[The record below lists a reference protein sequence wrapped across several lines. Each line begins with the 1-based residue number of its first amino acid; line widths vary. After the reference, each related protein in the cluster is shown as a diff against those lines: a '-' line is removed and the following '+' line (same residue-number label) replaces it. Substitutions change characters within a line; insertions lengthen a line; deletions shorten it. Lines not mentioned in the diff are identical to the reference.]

1 MTAPASPS
9 SDRATQ
15 LYTAAV
21 DLFMANGYRDVDVA
35 EIAAAAGASHG
46 TFYNYFRNK
55 RDVLTAIQA
64 ATEAQI
70 ITAVSSPE
78 GVPPPAS
85 REDFI
90 DQVRDR
96 IASAIA
102 YSVENAQF
110 MAFVTLTA
118 AGVDDDALAA
128 TLTTYQRAAE
138 QFTRLFEHGR
148 NHGWVHPDLDL
159 DVAGQATVSAIVTAV
174 LPTLMDS
181 TEEVDVDEATAL
193 CTKYL
198 LNGMRGLA
206 DPR

>member
-1 MTAPASPS
+1 MTAPASPG

-64 ATEAQI
+64 TTEAQI
-70 ITAVSSPE
+70 IAAVSAPD
-78 GVPPPAS
+78 GVPPPS
-85 REDFI
+85 TRDEFV

-96 IASAIA
+96 IACAIA
-102 YSVENAQF
+102 YFVENAEF

-128 TLTTYQRAAE
+128 TLTTHQRAAE
-138 QFTRLFEHGR
+138 RFTRLFEHGR
-148 NHGWVHPDLDL
+148 EHGWVHPDLDL
-159 DVAGQATVSAIVTAV
+159 DVAGQATVSAIITSV
-174 LPTLMDS
+174 LPALVDGADN
-181 TEEVDVDEATAL
+181 VDVEEATAL
-193 CTKYL
+193 CAKYL